1 MNIDNLQT
9 RKVSFGAGQADVQDS
24 EEPKQQHHPNW
35 GTLVEEV
42 GLDTSKQFKEQF
54 EAAQTRFRE
63 AEEAERLA
71 KLVSVPFE

>member
-9 RKVSFGAGQADVQDS
+9 RKVSFGAGQAGVQDG
-24 EEPKQQHHPNW
+24 EEPKHHPNW